1 MAQRLMMTFRNTS
14 GKTVTMSL
22 ADPRPDITAADVTT
36 VMDTIIAKN
45 VFSSSGGDLVAK
57 DRAAVIDTTE
67 NELYNAG

>member
-1 MAQRLMMTFRNTS
+1 MAQKLTMSFRNTA

-36 VMDTIIAKN
+36 VMDAIIAKN
-45 VFSSSGGDLVAK
+45 VFSSSGGDLVVK
-57 DRAAVIDTTE
+57 ERAVVIDTTE